1 LTVWTEEEWTAAR
14 QRAQEM
20 GNDCFTT
27 LQKLTFAEYPMSLPT
42 EKQIKA
48 EIKKLKK
55 MKPSVRMTSMFGDN
69 HHDAIDAQIEVL
81 EDWGFF
87 FDYDAIYNKEEE
99 GEWKENVRSAA
110 IAALDWMNGD
120 EPMAP
125 SEDWES
131 LVIKK
136 A

>member
-1 LTVWTEEEWTAAR
+1 
-14 QRAQEM
+14 
-20 GNDCFTT
+20 
-27 LQKLTFAEYPMSLPT
+27 MSEPT
-42 EKQIKA
+42 QKQINA
-48 EIKKLKK
+48 EINKLKK
-55 MKPSVRMTSMFGDN
+55 MKPTVRMTSMFGDN

-81 EDWGFF
+81 EDGGILL
-87 FDYDAIYNKEEE
+87 DSDACYDKEEE
-99 GEWKENVRSAA
+99 GEWTESVRSAA
-110 IAALDWMNGD
+110 VAALDWMNGD